1 MFKLI
6 YTSLVLLLVIW
17 FTGSPLRAEE
27 PVSFDRFDGFYLG
40 AQAGVGS
47 AAAKFTIAN
56 IPIFDSDATGTAVGL
71 YGGYGWQRGR
81 RYLGVELAAGYSG
94 VKNGNLLP
102 VVATPWLTGEIER
115 VYAVSLL
122 GKVGRVVGEERKTLV
137 YGLIGP
143 SVVRIEANAT
153 LTGLGA
159 VSDGTPYPGLSVGVG
174 VDHFF
179 SDRFSAR
186 AQGVFTKY
194 WEVDDVYN
202 GVAIQ
207 EYDLDTVVIQF
218 G

>member
-6 YTSLVLLLVIW
+6 YTSLVLLLVIG

-81 RYLGVELAAGYSG
+81 RYLGVELATGYSG

-102 VVATPWLTGEIER
+102 VVATPWLTEKLRGFTL
-115 VYAVSLL
+115 SPCS
-122 GKVGRVVGEERKTLV
+122 GR
-137 YGLIGP
+137 
-143 SVVRIEANAT
+143 
-153 LTGLGA
+153 
-159 VSDGTPYPGLSVGVG
+159 SVGLL
-174 VDHFF
+174 
-179 SDRFSAR
+179 AR
-186 AQGVFTKY
+186 
-194 WEVDDVYN
+194 N
-202 GVAIQ
+202 GRPWCM
-207 EYDLDTVVIQF
+207 